1 MFIMSKQTRRL
12 SFSLAA
18 AVAVCV
24 SAVHAQDVST
34 LTLPQRRA
42 IKEYQDT
49 KYTAEQKDIETAAG
63 FSVPVE
69 VKWGAIAK
77 PGEAESYLQ
86 DDYWTN
92 IFFVPLTK
100 ALKQVTADEMG
111 AKALKDKLK
120 KIVITYDKDTAPV
133 STYDKGVTFDGGT
146 LTINFEPFSNSGDI
160 DARVKSIADGLSAK
174 L

>member
-1 MFIMSKQTRRL
+1 MLTL
-12 SFSLAA
+12 SNRIHRISFTLAA
-18 AVAVCV
+18 ALTMCA
-24 SAVHAQDVST
+24 SAAHAQDVST
-34 LTLPQRRA
+34 LALPERRA
-42 IKEYQDT
+42 VKQYQDT
-49 KYTAEQKDIETAAG
+49 KFPAEQKDIEAAAG
-63 FSVPVE
+63 FSVPLD

-77 PGEAESYLQ
+77 PGGAENYLQ

-92 IFFVPLTK
+92 IFFVPLAK

-111 AKALKDKLK
+111 AKALKEKLK

-133 STYDKGVTFDGGT
+133 SVYDKGVTFEGGT

-160 DARVKSIADGLSAK
+160 EARVKSIADGLSAK

>member
-1 MFIMSKQTRRL
+1 MLIMTKRTRRI
-12 SFSLAA
+12 SSSLVAA
-18 AVAVCV
+18 LAVCL
-24 SAVHAQDVST
+24 STAHAQDVST
-34 LTLPQRRA
+34 LALPQRRA
-42 IKEYQDT
+42 IKQYQDT
-49 KYTAEQKDIETAAG
+49 KFPAEQKEIEGAAG
-63 FSVPVE
+63 FSVPLD

-77 PGEAESYLQ
+77 PGDAESYLQ

-133 STYDKGVTFDGGT
+133 SVYDKGVTFDGGT

-160 DARVKSIADGLSAK
+160 DARVKSIVNGISAK